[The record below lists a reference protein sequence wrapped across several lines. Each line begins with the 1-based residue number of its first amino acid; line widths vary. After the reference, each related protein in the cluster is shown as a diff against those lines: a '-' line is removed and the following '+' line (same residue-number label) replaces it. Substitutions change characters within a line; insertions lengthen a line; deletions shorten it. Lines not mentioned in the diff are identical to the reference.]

1 MTSLVAG
8 SHTLRLWYAGPN
20 RVRLALLGSL
30 GESDLVRNG
39 TDLWTWSSTDK
50 SATHHERAAHEA
62 GRPQEPGR
70 RAPVTPQQ
78 AADMPP

>member
-1 MTSLVAG
+1 MTSLVSG

-39 TDLWTWSSTDK
+39 TDLWTWSSRDK
-50 SATHHERAAHEA
+50 SATHHKV
-62 GRPQEPGR
+62 PLTKQDTPGR
-70 RAPVTPQQ
+70 LARQQ
-78 AADMPP
+78 RR